1 MRRNSALFA
10 LLGAQ
15 FVLCSNLLA
24 AEMVGWGD
32 NSWGQLSSPP
42 GSSYQR
48 AMAGETYTLTLDAIG
63 TLGVLGTLPIAD
75 AIRNDIPAGEH
86 FIEFSGKRGHALAQR
101 GDGTLVGL
109 GNDIFGQA
117 SPPSGVFTAFAA
129 GSNHSLGIRPN
140 GSLEAWGYGDYGQT
154 AVPAGNNYVAVDGG
168 EYHSIALRSDHTAVA
183 WGWYN
188 GASYEVSNVAAIA
201 AGWGHSLV
209 LKTDGSLFAWGTNG
223 QGEIDAPAGN
233 DFVAIWAGGFVSAAM
248 HANGTYEVWG
258 DTTNG
263 QNLIPSGIDPS
274 TISISF
280 THGVA
285 LVPEPASL
293 WLLTLGALFIG
304 RRR

>member
-10 LLGAQ
+10 VLGVQ

-24 AEMVGWGD
+24 AEMLGWGD
-32 NSWGQLSSPP
+32 NSWGQLSSPS

-48 AMAGETYTLTLDAIG
+48 AVAGETYTLTLDASG
-63 TLGVLGTLPIAD
+63 TLGVLGNHPIGD
-75 AIRNDIPAGEH
+75 AIRDDIPDGEH
-86 FIEFSGKRGHALAQR
+86 FVAVSGKRGHALAQR
-101 GDGTLVGL
+101 IDGTLVGL
-109 GNDIFGQA
+109 GNDTFGQA
-117 SPPSGVFTAFAA
+117 SPPLGAFTAFAA

-140 GSLEAWGYGDYGQT
+140 GSLEAWGYGDFGQT

-168 EYHSIALRSDHTAVA
+168 EYHSIALRSDQTAVA

-188 GASYEVSNVAAIA
+188 GAAYEVSNVAAIA

-223 QGEIDAPAGN
+223 QGEIDAPIGN
-233 DFVAIWAGGFVSAAM
+233 DFVAVWAGGFVSAAM
-248 HANGTYEVWG
+248 RSNGTYEVWG
-258 DTTNG
+258 DTANG
-263 QNLIPSGIDPS
+263 QDLIPGGIDPS

-285 LVPEPASL
+285 LVPEPTSL